1 MEAYRIEIPLS
12 KLKESLILHYF
23 DLKKKSLIKVALCKI
38 CSNPV
43 VFSYDSH
50 GNLAKHLKLHDE
62 TWTLYLN
69 KLADAID
76 REVPSSLCFDPLK
89 LASLIFDRDTGE
101 EFSLRLPV
109 SRIQRDFDNLKVTEV
124 LTGVQRRLQ
133 TEYNSCPVGQFVGPY
148 DQNEALHLSIQIPGA
163 DLDFEKYTQ
172 FVHPN
177 SVCCKTFSI
186 KDSYDNIEDL
196 SKIESLNV
204 EDDGVPEDDE
214 YDSDEQMYYTCQN
227 EQCKIPCPCSPCY
240 GETQCPD
247 HKVRHEEMFDVKQDL
262 VAIRSKN
269 EFCSDQSFFDQ
280 SYLIKYPGIP
290 LHCKKC
296 KRDFLHHICYHLD
309 FHENCKFCRKGRY
322 KTYAKTASEFM
333 ENIEKQDQFLKSV
346 YPHCD
351 NKFCEPYLRKRHIE
365 FEHENAGN
373 FTCDF
378 CSTKFHARQ
387 SKEYHEAIHHSDSNN
402 KEQCATCGK
411 EFFARVTLENHVK
424 YVHSEQRD
432 HSCVICD
439 CKFKQ
444 KKDMR
449 TRMLNIHGFNMSKAR
464 YGDFEDQE
472 SFDCDICDKTFKY
485 KKGLNAHMRMV
496 HEGTSGIQKSF
507 KCDLCISVYRELKNL
522 NAHKRL
528 KHSDSASEFPCTTC
542 GKTFSQKKNLKR
554 HENTHQP
561 T

>member
-1 MEAYRIEIPLS
+1 MEAYMIEIPLC
-12 KLKESLILHYF
+12 KLKESILLHYF
-23 DLKKKSLIKVALCKI
+23 DQKKTSLIKIALCKI
-38 CSNPV
+38 CSDPV
-43 VFSYDSH
+43 VFSCDSH
-50 GNLAKHLKLHDE
+50 ENLAKHLKLHDE
-62 TWTLYLN
+62 SWNLYLN
-69 KLADAID
+69 KLAEAID
-76 REVPSSLCFDPLK
+76 HEVPSSLGFDPLK

-109 SRIQRDFDNLKVTEV
+109 SRIKRDFDNLKVTEV
-124 LTGVQRRLQ
+124 LSGAQRRMQ
-133 TEYNSCPVGQFVGPY
+133 KEYNSCPVGQFVGPY
-148 DQNEALHLSIQIPGA
+148 DQNEALHLSIQIPEA

-177 SVCCKTFSI
+177 TVRCQTFSI
-186 KDSYDNIEDL
+186 KDSYDHIEDL
-196 SKIESLNV
+196 CKIESLKA
-204 EDDGVPEDDE
+204 EDDGDPEDEE
-214 YDSDEQMYYTCQN
+214 YDSDEQVYYTCQN
-227 EQCKIPCPCSPCY
+227 KQCKIPCMCSPCN

-247 HKVRHEEMFDVKQDL
+247 HKVRHEELFDAEEDL
-262 VAIRSKN
+262 VAIRSKD

-296 KRDFLHHICYHLD
+296 KRDFLHHICYHFD

-333 ENIEKQDQFLKSV
+333 ENVEKHDYFLKSV
-346 YPHCD
+346 CPHCD
-351 NKFCEPYLRKRHIE
+351 NKFCEPYLKKRHIE
-365 FEHENAGN
+365 FEHENADN

-378 CSTKFHARQ
+378 CSTKFHAKQ
-387 SKEYHEAIHHSDSNN
+387 SKEYHEAIHHSDRNN
-402 KEQCATCGK
+402 KEKCTTCGK
-411 EFFARVTLENHVK
+411 EFSGKVNLENHVK

-444 KKDMR
+444 KRDMR
-449 TRMLNIHGFNMSKAR
+449 VHMLNIHGFNMSKAK
-464 YGDFEDQE
+464 YGGFEDQE
-472 SFDCDICDKTFKY
+472 SFDCDICDKTYKY
-485 KKGLNAHMRMV
+485 KKSLNAHMRME
-496 HEGTSGIQKSF
+496 HEGTSGIKKPF
-507 KCDLCISVYRELKNL
+507 KCDLCTSVFGEQKNL

-528 KHSDSASEFPCTTC
+528 KHSDLASEFSCTTC
-542 GKTFSQKKNLKR
+542 GKTFNQKKNLKR